1 MESFDEEGASQ
12 ASLPSDFDQIGLS
25 KWGLDWG
32 DVSLIRWKL
41 SLTPTE
47 RLRTAQSFV
56 DTASKL
62 RNAKPAQVRRDPRGS
77 DPV

>member
-1 MESFDEEGASQ
+1 MSKLDKDVASQ
-12 ASLPSDFDQIGLS
+12 DPLPSDFDQRKLS

-47 RLRTAQSFV
+47 RLRTAQRFV

-62 RNAKPAQVRRDPRGS
+62 RNAKRA
-77 DPV
+77 